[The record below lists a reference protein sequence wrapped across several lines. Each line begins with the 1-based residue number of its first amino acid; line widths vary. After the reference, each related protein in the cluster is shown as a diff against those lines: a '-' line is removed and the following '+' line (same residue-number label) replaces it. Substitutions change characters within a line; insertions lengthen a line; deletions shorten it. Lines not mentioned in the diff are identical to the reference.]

1 VVDPNTYVPLTD
13 ATAISNAIGALR
25 LTVAYVDTTFG
36 NCSFNPLDHF
46 ELEPLVVRDAQ
57 LVDESGNP
65 CSGFHQLTFTQT
77 QAPITSQGT
86 GEKVLRDFI
95 LYSRYRQDQYT
106 TDPRKREAE
115 GMDFVHTAI
124 NRSSLYDTYFIL
136 HTVSRKSNPTGVYDN
151 DLYLIQLN
159 IPHLTGNRE
168 LFRSLKSFL
177 GCSVFLIL

>member
-1 VVDPNTYVPLTD
+1 
-13 ATAISNAIGALR
+13 
-25 LTVAYVDTTFG
+25 
-36 NCSFNPLDHF
+36 
-46 ELEPLVVRDAQ
+46 
-57 LVDESGNP
+57 
-65 CSGFHQLTFTQT
+65 
-77 QAPITSQGT
+77 
-86 GEKVLRDFI
+86 

-159 IPHLTGNRE
+159 IPHLTDM
-168 LFRSLKSFL
+168 SSFESWITSYVN
-177 GCSVFLIL
+177 SVSTGVVIENYSGA